1 MSSHL
6 FQILRLRKTLS
17 GQLANPDAALIKRLS
32 EDLTNAELKISG
44 LNGHL
49 MKIFSGM
56 NIWSRKKKFIRVI
69 YSVMLVG
76 IGFVIRFIII
86 QNFLWYEIQYDIMRH
101 HNFAREKQN
110 LFEEME
116 YHAKVIPKVT
126 KQIGRPKLDTSKIEK
141 LWIEDYNLES
151 LEPVDPLITY

>member
-1 MSSHL
+1 MAHSILFLTIVAFLLHYNALCFTSS
-6 FQILRLRKTLS
+6 IL
-17 GQLANPDAALIKRLS
+17 
-32 EDLTNAELKISG
+32 NAEVDEQLPPSR
-44 LNGHL
+44 
-49 MKIFSGM
+49 MFS
-56 NIWSRKKKFIRVI
+56 KVK
-69 YSVMLVG
+69 
-76 IGFVIRFIII
+76 
-86 QNFLWYEIQYDIMRH
+86 YEIQYDIMRH

-151 LEPVDPLITY
+151 LEPVDPLLTY